1 MTNGQDLRAKP
12 VSASRVV
19 LSTFMNPADANPLG
33 SVHGG
38 VILRL
43 VDEAG
48 GVAAARHARRPTVT
62 VALDSMTFRSPVP
75 IGCLVTFKASVNYA
89 GTTSMEVGVR
99 VETEDLL
106 TGEIRHTSSAY
117 LVYVA
122 LDEEGKPCPVPGL
135 LPENEEDR
143 RRMAAAEAR
152 MGARRKQRKG

>member
-1 MTNGQDLRAKP
+1 MTDARNPQAKP

-19 LSTFMNPADANPLG
+19 LSHVMNPADANPLG

-48 GVAAARHARRPTVT
+48 GVAAVRHARRPAVT
-62 VALDSMTFRSPVP
+62 VAMDSMTFRSPVP
-75 IGCLVTFKASVNYA
+75 IGSLVTFKASVNYA

-99 VETEDLL
+99 VETENLL
-106 TGEIRHTSSAY
+106 TGEVRHTSSAY

-122 LDEEGKPCPVPGL
+122 LDEQGQPSPVPRL
-135 LPENEEDR
+135 IPETEEDR
-143 RRMAAAEAR
+143 RRIAAAEAR
-152 MGARRKQRKG
+152 MAARLRQRKG

>member
-1 MTNGQDLRAKP
+1 MTDGQDLRAKP

-62 VALDSMTFRSPVP
+62 AALDSMTFRSPVS
-75 IGCLVTFKASVNYA
+75 IGSLVTFKASVNYA
-89 GTTSMEVGVR
+89 GNTSVEVGVR

-122 LDEEGKPCPVPGL
+122 LDEEGKPCPVPRL
-135 LPENEEDR
+135 IPETEEDR

-152 MGARRKQRKG
+152 MAARRKQRKA